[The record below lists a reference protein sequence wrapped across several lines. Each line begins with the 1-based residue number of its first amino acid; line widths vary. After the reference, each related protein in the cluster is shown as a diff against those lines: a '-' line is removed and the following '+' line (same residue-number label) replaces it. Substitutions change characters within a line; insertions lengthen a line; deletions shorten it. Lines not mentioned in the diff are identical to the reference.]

1 MSVKSAAAAAAAL
14 LPLVSA
20 SSFAQARTPTE
31 FERRSSGSFAIVQ
44 SRPQGDLARNI
55 DFGYGASGAYLF
67 RLDRAGFFSL
77 RADAG
82 MMQYGHESKRVPLS
96 ETIGGRIQVRVSTV
110 NYLVPVTVGPQIS
123 WPRGPVRPYAHA
135 GVGGQF
141 FFTQSSVQGTGDSFD
156 FANTTNQHDGTGTWM
171 LGAGVLLPIS
181 ERRVKVSADLGA
193 QYFGGGRAQYLRPG
207 SIQDL
212 PNAQIQ
218 ITTLESET
226 RMVIVRLG
234 VRIGI

>member
-1 MSVKSAAAAAAAL
+1 MRVKSAVTAAAL
-14 LPLVSA
+14 LPLLSIGVH
-20 SSFAQARTPTE
+20 AQDRAPTE
-31 FERRSSGSFAIVQ
+31 FARRSSGSFAIVQ
-44 SRPQGDLARNI
+44 SRPQGDFARNI
-55 DFGYGASGAYLF
+55 DFGYGASGAYLY

-82 MMQYGHESKRVPLS
+82 MLQYGHESKQVPLS

-110 NYLVPVTVGPQIS
+110 NYLMPLTIGPQIA

-135 GVGGQF
+135 GIGGQF
-141 FFTQSSVQGTGDSFD
+141 FFTQSSVQGSSDSYD
-156 FANTTNQHDGTGTWM
+156 FANTTNQHDATGTWM
-171 LGAGVLLPIS
+171 AGAGVLLPIS

-193 QYFGGGRAQYLRPG
+193 QYLAGGRAQYLRPG

-212 PNAQIQ
+212 PNAQIR

-226 RMVIVRLG
+226 HMVIVRLG